1 MLNNTIE
8 NTGSKSGIQ
17 YQPDVQAVADA
28 NRELSAGD
36 PHHHHHADTR
46 EDAGAADTE
55 EAAR

>member
-1 MLNNTIE
+1 M
-8 NTGSKSGIQ
+8 
-17 YQPDVQAVADA
+17 QAVADA

-36 PHHHHHADTR
+36 PHHHHHHHADTR